1 MNHHDLEGLD
11 FRIMKLLLAN
21 NGAPP
26 EAPLRRSFRSMAKD
40 LGVDQ
45 GTIRA
50 RTKKLQEQ
58 RVLKGWYLGVSPSV
72 TAHDIVYAWLI
83 VEPGSSKDDVIGRLL
98 TSEEVER
105 VFNYLGPKLSLVV
118 LCKSGTS
125 PELAL
130 QNLAR
135 EAGLGNAIHEQAC
148 VRVPGHELSRTD
160 VEIVEI
166 LRGDPWKSYSD
177 VATLLRL
184 SAKTVKRRVT
194 NLAEAGVIYMIP
206 IIDLKAL
213 QGIVPM
219 ELLVEYTSAESK
231 AGVNTAVMSRVK
243 ENLVFSDTSAPFG
256 YFALAVPN
264 VVHVEQIA
272 EWVRKQ
278 SGVKDVRSEALIDV
292 VLNRNYY
299 ERTPRFFRPELEGE
313 RVLT

>member
-1 MNHHDLEGLD
+1 LDRLD

-40 LGVDQ
+40 LGVDE

-72 TAHDIVYAWLI
+72 TAHDIIYAWLI
-83 VEPGSSKDDVIGRLL
+83 VEPVSSKDDVIDRLL
-98 TSEEVER
+98 TSKEVER
-105 VFNYLGPKLSLVV
+105 VCNYLGPKLSLVV

-130 QNLAR
+130 QNLATVT
-135 EAGLGNAIHEQAC
+135 GLGKALHEQASL
-148 VRVPGHELSRTD
+148 RVPRHELSRTD
-160 VEIVEI
+160 AEMIEI

-206 IIDLKAL
+206 VIDLKAL

-219 ELLVEYTSAESK
+219 ELLVEYESAESK
-231 AGVNTAVMSRVK
+231 AEVNKAVMSRAK
-243 ENLVFSDTSAPFG
+243 ENLVFSDTSGPLG

-264 VVHVEQIA
+264 VVYVEQIA

-278 SGVKDVRSEALIDV
+278 KGVKAVRSEALLDV

-299 ERTPRFFRPELEGE
+299 EQRPRFFRPELERE
-313 RVLT
+313 RVLS